1 MSITREKCGQGLT
14 VVKPT
19 IHSADI
25 SSPSKQFA
33 GYREDMTFISA
44 CQHEWV
50 SMVNFKNE
58 KATEK

>member
-44 CQHEWV
+44 CQHE
-50 SMVNFKNE
+50 
-58 KATEK
+58 